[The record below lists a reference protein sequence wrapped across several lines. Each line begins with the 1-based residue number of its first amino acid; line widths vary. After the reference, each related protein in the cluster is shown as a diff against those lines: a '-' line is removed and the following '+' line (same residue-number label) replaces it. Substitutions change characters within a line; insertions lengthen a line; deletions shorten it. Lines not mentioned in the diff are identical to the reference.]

1 MFVSCPRCSQQNYE
15 NATQCAYCGAPL
27 APPPQGM
34 PAGFASTN
42 APGFAGGTTGGGP
55 GTAGGGAAS
64 QPQVGQ
70 LIDKKYR
77 VERILGEGG
86 MGVVYVAMDV
96 NADQKVVIKSI
107 RPEFANRGDFRERTL
122 AEGKALAKIDH
133 QNVVRF
139 NSIINSPETNELYI
153 VMQFIEGESLD
164 RTLEK
169 ANAAGQK
176 LPIDEVAR
184 LFKQILDGV
193 GAAHKEGLMHRDL
206 KPANVLVRAKD
217 GVAKVMDFGI
227 AKAEG
232 ATKGPTQAGGIVGS
246 LFYMAPEQI
255 KGQRDLDKRLDVYA
269 LGVVLYELVTGH
281 VPFDGETEYDIMT
294 KHMSEGVPSVRHLR
308 PDAPPW
314 VDELIQK
321 ATQKDRNLRFQ
332 SCEDFRAALD
342 QYAGGVVV
350 PRSMTAYENSVV
362 PDGGATGPRPG
373 GTAVMGPMGTP
384 PPGAISNPYGASP
397 SNPGYAQPVPS
408 TPQKSGGSGLIIGL
422 VVVLLLGGGGAGA
435 YFYFNQDSSTGKSSA
450 KEEPKKD
457 DEDKGKEKGKNK
469 GKDSDADKD
478 KDKDKVASKD
488 KDKDKDKPKDKK
500 KGPLDALVGKWKSD
514 VTNRDL
520 EAEKSGDDVEFKV
533 SDESQWKGAYTKGEV
548 RFKLGAGSD
557 DKTFKVT
564 DRYRPYPLAPAKAY
578 SPDALSSCTV
588 EATKSPTGDLEA
600 VLKDADTLEVTFA
613 TAKVDTK
620 SAPADPTTITGCVPG
635 TVNGVAKSTFRRQK

>member
-1 MFVSCPRCSQQNYE
+1 MFVSCPRCSQQNY
-15 NATQCAYCGAPL
+15 NTATQCAYCGAPL
-27 APPPQGM
+27 QPPPQGV

-42 APGFAGGTTGGGP
+42 APGFAGGTTGGG
-55 GTAGGGAAS
+55 AGAISGAAAS

-70 LIDKKYR
+70 LIDRKYR

-86 MGVVYVAMDV
+86 MGVVYVATDV
-96 NADQKVVIKSI
+96 NAEQKVVIKSI

-176 LPIDEVAR
+176 LPVDEVFR

-232 ATKGPTQAGGIVGS
+232 STKGPTQAGGIVGS

-269 LGVVLYELVTGH
+269 LGVVLYELVTGV

-294 KHMSEGVPSVRHLR
+294 KHMSEPVPSVRNLR

-314 VDELIQK
+314 IDEIIQK
-321 ATQKDRNLRFQ
+321 ATQKDRNARFA
-332 SCEDFRAALD
+332 SCEDFRAAVD
-342 QYAGGVVV
+342 QYTGGIAV
-350 PRSMTAYENSVV
+350 PRSMTAYENSIV
-362 PDGGATGPRPG
+362 PDASSGPRG
-373 GTAVMGPMGTP
+373 GTAMMPQMGAGT
-384 PPGAISNPYGASP
+384 PGAIPTTG
-397 SNPGYAQPVPS
+397 GYAPMSAP
-408 TPQKSGGSGLIIGL
+408 PAKKGGSGLVIGL

-435 YFYFNQDSSTGKSSA
+435 YFFLNQGDAPA
-450 KEEPKKD
+450 KTTAKNEKKVD
-457 DEDKGKEKGKNK
+457 ADKEKGK
-469 GKDSDADKD
+469 A
-478 KDKDKVASKD
+478 
-488 KDKDKDKPKDKK
+488 KPKEKDGEKPAEKEKGEKEKAKK

-514 VTNRDL
+514 VTNREL
-520 EAEKSGDDVEFKV
+520 VAAKSGDSLEFKV
-533 SDESQWKGAYTKGEV
+533 SEESQWKGAYKKDEI
-548 RFKLGAGSD
+548 RFTLAAGGD

-564 DRYRPYPLAPAKAY
+564 DRYRPYPGTMKYAPEALA
-578 SPDALSSCTV
+578 SCTV
-588 EATKSPTGDLEA
+588 ESTKGPNGDLEA
-600 VLKDADTLEVTFA
+600 VLKDDDTLEVSFA
-613 TAKVDTK
+613 TAKVDVK
-620 SAPADPTTITGCVPG
+620 PAVGDATTIGGCAPG
-635 TVNGVAKSTFRRQK
+635 AVNGTAKTTFRREK

>member
-1 MFVSCPRCSQQNYE
+1 MFVSCPRCSQQNY
-15 NATQCAYCGAPL
+15 NTATQCAYCGAPL
-27 APPPQGM
+27 GAPPQGV

-42 APGFAGGTTGGGP
+42 APGFAGGTTGGG
-55 GTAGGGAAS
+55 AGATSGAIAS

-77 VERILGEGG
+77 VERVLGEGG

-176 LPIDEVAR
+176 LPIDEVSR

-193 GAAHKEGLMHRDL
+193 GSAHKEGLMHRDL

-217 GVAKVMDFGI
+217 GIAKVMDFGI

-255 KGQRDLDKRLDVYA
+255 KGQRDLDKRLDIYA
-269 LGVVLYELVTGH
+269 LGIVMFELVTGH

-294 KHMSEGVPSVRHLR
+294 KHMGEAVPSVLASR

-321 ATQKDRNLRFQ
+321 ATQKDRNQRFQ

-342 QYAGGVVV
+342 QYTAGVAV
-350 PRSMTAYENSVV
+350 PRSMTAYENPIS
-362 PDGGATGPRPG
+362 DGGSTGNRG
-373 GTAVMGPMGTP
+373 GTAVMSPMAPQG
-384 PPGAISNPYGASP
+384 PGAISNPYGSQP
-397 SNPGYAQPVPS
+397 SNPGFAPAPS
-408 TPQKSGGSGLIIGL
+408 APQKSGGGGLVIGL

-435 YFYFNQDSSTGKSSA
+435 YFYFNQDDGASKATA
-450 KEEPKKD
+450 KADKKD
-457 DEDKGKEKGKNK
+457 DGEKAKPK
-469 GKDSDADKD
+469 AKD
-478 KDKDKVASKD
+478 KDKEKEKEPDGEKVATKD
-488 KDKDKDKPKDKK
+488 KDKEKDKVKK

-520 EAEKSGDDVEFKV
+520 EASKSGNEVEFKV
-533 SDESQWKGAYTKGEV
+533 SDEVQWKGAYSKDEV
-548 RFKLGAGSD
+548 RFKLSAGTD
-557 DKTFKVT
+557 DKTFLVT
-564 DRYRPYPLAPAKAY
+564 DRYRPYPIAPAKSY
-578 SPDALSSCTV
+578 SPDAIASCTV
-588 EATKSPTGDLEA
+588 ESTKGPAGDLEA
-600 VLKDADTLEVTFA
+600 VLKDADTIEVTFA
-613 TAKVDTK
+613 TAKVDAKT
-620 SAPADPTTITGCVPG
+620 SPNDATTITGCVPG
-635 TVNGVAKSTFRRQK
+635 TVNGVAKTTFRRQK